1 MNTKKLVLAILA
13 GFVVGAGFTAL
24 QIPSPVPPNF
34 AGLIG
39 IVGIYLGYVVVERLD
54 IGFDL
59 PGKLGLR

>member
-1 MNTKKLVLAILA
+1 MNTRNVVLATLA
-13 GFVVGAGFTAL
+13 GFVVGASFTAL

-59 PGKLGLR
+59 PDKLGLR

>member
-1 MNTKKLVLAILA
+1 MNTRNVVLAILA

-34 AGLIG
+34 AGLVG
-39 IVGIYLGYVVVERLD
+39 IIGIYLGYMVVERLD

-59 PGKLGLR
+59 PDKLGLR